1 MIKIKQIFVCLLFLF
16 ISINSAVRLSSGL
29 TNQRIT
35 GNIYGQVFDV
45 ERTPLPGI
53 TIDLISK
60 ETGVVLATTIS
71 SSDGSFRFNNLD
83 IGKYNIKITQAGFKT
98 KIIENISVNIG
109 MNSSLEIIMD
119 TGIIDTG
126 NPPAENEKILIQEN
140 QKIFL
145 KNNKLIS
152 NDKGTCYYSRGNLIA
167 ENGISNLGKIERN
180 LSRITE
186 IPYADEDYKKEKK
199 LEKGEVYVIRFKKN
213 NDIRIVIVRV
223 LEINN
228 KRLSIEF
235 YVGD

>member
-1 MIKIKQIFVCLLFLF
+1 MIKIKHIFVYLLFLF
-16 ISINSAVRLSSGL
+16 ISIHSAVKLSCGL

-35 GNIYGQVFDV
+35 GNIYGKVFDV

-98 KIIENISVNIG
+98 KLFENISVNMG
-109 MNSSLEIIMD
+109 RNSSLEF
-119 TGIIDTG
+119 IIDTG
-126 NPPAENEKILIQEN
+126 NPPANNKNILIQEN
-140 QKIFL
+140 QKIFI
-145 KNNKLIS
+145 KNNKLII

-167 ENGISNLGKIERN
+167 ENGISSLGKIERN

-213 NDIRIVIVRV
+213 NDVQIVIVRV
-223 LEINN
+223 IEINN
-228 KRLSIEF
+228 NRLSIEY